1 MRLNNRGRY
10 ALSAIVDLA
19 LHVDEVPV
27 SLKKIAERQVISSSY
42 LEQIFRRLRE
52 AGLVRSLL
60 GARGGYDLAK
70 SAPEI
75 TVSDVLRAV
84 NEQLTTKGCTGDQPC
99 RSDERCNC
107 HALWSLVDDHFEQL
121 LDKVSLQD
129 VIDNRIEI

>member
-19 LHVDEVPV
+19 QHVDEIPV
-27 SLKKIAERQVISSSY
+27 SLKKISERQVISGSY

-70 SAPEI
+70 SPQEI
-75 TVSDVLRAV
+75 SVSDVLRAV
-84 NEQLTTKGCTGDQPC
+84 NEQLTTKGCSEGKPC
-99 RSDERCNC
+99 RSDTHCNG
-107 HALWSLVDDHFEQL
+107 HLLWSRVDDHFEQL